1 MICFLFLCRRF
12 KLFGSVLAG
21 ILLAAD
27 MTQASGSSRICG
39 DPTPASNLN
48 EMFDAIYAC
57 WVPPEDTEGLVV
69 TLRFILHKD
78 RQIRGKVVVLAARP
92 QEESPRRQAFIE
104 SAINAVRQAVPV
116 PFTEELGSR
125 VAGRPLEPR
134 FTGAKR
140 SSETG
145 L

>member
-1 MICFLFLCRRF
+1 MINRFSASYCFRLSGLVV
-12 KLFGSVLAG
+12 SS
-21 ILLAAD
+21 ILIGGVV
-27 MTQASGSSRICG
+27 TQAGQSRICK
-39 DPTPASNLN
+39 DPTPAGNLN
-48 EMFDAIYAC
+48 DMFDAIYAC

-78 RQIRGKVVVLAARP
+78 GQIRGKVLVIAARP

-104 SAINAVRQAVPV
+104 SAINAVKQAAPV
-116 PFTEELGSR
+116 PFTEEFGSR

-134 FTGAKR
+134 FIGTKGA
-140 SSETG
+140 SETR